1 MAEDSNREEQA
12 LSALMDQ
19 LAGSNRRRRQE
30 AARLVAAIAAASPDQ
45 LLDYTDDLLEALER
59 PEAQT
64 RWQVLDTLTLMAAVD
79 SDKVAE
85 AFDGAEASLFDDS
98 SAAVRLSAFK
108 FLARLGASS
117 PENADKVWPLLDEAI
132 QCYHGDPEYHDMLI
146 ALLEFAGG
154 NLSDKSRD
162 ALIARVSFDA
172 ENGQGFTKGYSTQI
186 IAAAKGGE

>member
-12 LSALMDQ
+12 LSTLMDQ

-132 QCYHGDPEYHDMLI
+132 QCYHGDPEYHDMLV
-146 ALLEFAGG
+146 ALLDFAKGSISPAVASA
-154 NLSDKSRD
+154 LRD
-162 ALIARVSFDA
+162 RVAFDA
-172 ENGQGFTKGYSTQI
+172 ENGHGYVKGFSAEI
-186 IAAAKGGE
+186 IAALAE

>member
-45 LLDYTDDLLEALER
+45 LLDYTDDLLEA
-59 PEAQT
+59 
-64 RWQVLDTLTLMAAVD
+64 AVD

-98 SAAVRLSAFK
+98 SAAVHLSAFK

-132 QCYHGDPEYHDMLI
+132 QCYHGDPEYHDMLV
-146 ALLEFAGG
+146 ALLDFAKGSISPAVASA
-154 NLSDKSRD
+154 LRD
-162 ALIARVSFDA
+162 RVAFDA
-172 ENGQGFTKGYSTQI
+172 ENGHGYVKGFSAEI
-186 IAAAKGGE
+186 IAALAE